1 MEVSQLKFNDMKALM
16 GSISTLT
23 TKETIDEITI
33 DFDFSSKKKIEQLL
47 KTGTVTRNLQ
57 DLYIDE
63 LIVKKNPKMNY

>member
-33 DFDFSSKKKIEQLL
+33 DFSSKKKIEQLL
-47 KTGTVTRNLQ
+47 KIGTVTRNLQ

-63 LIVKKNPKMNY
+63 LIVKKSENELLTK

>member
-33 DFDFSSKKKIEQLL
+33 DLRTISL
-47 KTGTVTRNLQ
+47 G
-57 DLYIDE
+57 
-63 LIVKKNPKMNY
+63 KN

>member
-47 KTGTVTRNLQ
+47 KTGTVTRNL
-57 DLYIDE
+57 
-63 LIVKKNPKMNY
+63 